1 MQWRRPWPFNV
12 GGWRWPDWPP
22 RVNGPRKSPR
32 APAPPAAASPG
43 CLSELHD
50 GLPWPNGLA
59 TPVANST
66 RVAIQPRTLRQF
78 NVIQCAE
85 RPVKSDPRRVRTDNI
100 SSPLLPWLIGS
111 YGHAPPALWPSAC
124 VVQRVSGASQSR
136 ARRGWARFP
145 PFLPKDPRAR
155 PPHSPWRGARPA
167 RGIPPGHST
176 PGRAARRPSRARV
189 SRPVIQRFYRRALGH
204 PKAPCPPFPKAPKN
218 PGLPAPA
225 RWRQFNVL

>member
-1 MQWRRPWPFNV
+1 M
-12 GGWRWPDWPP
+12 
-22 RVNGPRKSPR
+22 
-32 APAPPAAASPG
+32 
-43 CLSELHD
+43 
-50 GLPWPNGLA
+50 
-59 TPVANST
+59 
-66 RVAIQPRTLRQF
+66 
-78 NVIQCAE
+78 
-85 RPVKSDPRRVRTDNI
+85 KSDPRRVRSDNI

-189 SRPVIQRFYRRALGH
+189 LRPVIQRFYRRALGH

-218 PGLPAPA
+218 PWPPGPRPLAPMPRALSIASIVVVQQSRSEDNPAATREPAP
-225 RWRQFNVL
+225 RSPSNPRQASPATATLPCASWLSPP